1 MKDGLVVKLERLAG
15 YGVACSGGGMVGA
28 YKLENLM
35 KFGEITSFV
44 TKIQLGYR
52 DRLQAA
58 GLIDFIL
65 QYHQEWG
72 GIISDQ

>member
-1 MKDGLVVKLERLAG
+1 M
-15 YGVACSGGGMVGA
+15 ACSGDGMVGA
-28 YKLENLM
+28 YKLEI
-35 KFGEITSFV
+35 KFGENTSFV

-58 GLIDFIL
+58 GLIEFIL

-72 GIISDQ
+72 NNQ